1 MGSCQRET
9 RAGRFESDHAVDGSA
24 RSHYNQAM
32 QVQHVHPWNVTPME
46 ARAIQLRL
54 AGLVSRRNEV
64 YRPRLV
70 AGVDISAPRF
80 QGKVR
85 GTVVVLS
92 YPELEVVEIGAVE
105 QSVDFPYIPG
115 LLSFR
120 ESPVILAAYEKLRL
134 KPDLI
139 LVDGQGIAHP
149 RRFGIA
155 SHLGVLLDVPT
166 IGCAKSLLCGTHD
179 SLGAEAGSAADI
191 EHDGEVVGMA
201 LRTKANVQ
209 PVYVSI
215 GHRVDLT
222 AAVSWVSNC
231 CRGYRLPEP
240 TRLAH
245 FAASGNLPKV
255 KDRALI
261 SGRL

>member
-1 MGSCQRET
+1 MP
-9 RAGRFESDHAVDGSA
+9 
-24 RSHYNQAM
+24 
-32 QVQHVHPWNVTPME
+32 VQQVHPWKVTTAE

-54 AGLVSRRNEV
+54 AGLVSRKNKV
-64 YRPRLV
+64 SRPKLV

-92 YPELEVVEIGAVE
+92 YPELEVVEVGAVE
-105 QSVDFPYIPG
+105 QTVSLPYIPG

-120 ESPVILAAYEKLRL
+120 ESPVILAAYEKLRS

-166 IGCAKSLLCGTHD
+166 IGCAKSLLCGTCG
-179 SLGAEAGSAADI
+179 SLETEAGSTAEV
-191 EHDGEVVGMA
+191 EHEGEVVGMA
-201 LRTKANVQ
+201 LRTKTGVK
-209 PVYVSI
+209 PVFVSI
-215 GHRVDLT
+215 GHKVDLA
-222 AAVSWVSNC
+222 AAVSWVSDC

-245 FAASGNLPKV
+245 LAASGDLRV
-255 KDRALI
+255 
-261 SGRL
+261 

>member
-1 MGSCQRET
+1 VG
-9 RAGRFESDHAVDGSA
+9 AGRN
-24 RSHYNQAM
+24 YNQAM
-32 QVQHVHPWNVTPME
+32 PVQQVHPWKVTTSE

-64 YRPRLV
+64 PHPRLV

-80 QGKVR
+80 QGKVK

-92 YPELEVVEIGAVE
+92 YPELEVAEIGAVE
-105 QSVDFPYIPG
+105 QAVDFPYIPG

-120 ESPVILAAYEKLRL
+120 ESPVILAAYGKLRS

-166 IGCAKSLLCGTHD
+166 IGCAKSMLCGTHD
-179 SLGAEAGSAADI
+179 VLGPEAGSTAGI
-191 EHDGEVVGMA
+191 EHEGEIIGMA
-201 LRTKANVQ
+201 LRTKANVR

-215 GHRVDLT
+215 GHKVDLA
-222 AAVSWVSNC
+222 AAVSWVSKC
-231 CRGYRLPEP
+231 YWGYRLPEP

-245 FAASGNLPKV
+245 QAASGNL
-255 KDRALI
+255 RSL
-261 SGRL
+261 

>member
-1 MGSCQRET
+1 M
-9 RAGRFESDHAVDGSA
+9 ESDHAVDGGA
-24 RSHYNQAM
+24 GSHYNRAM
-32 QVQHVHPWNVTPME
+32 PVQQDHPWNVTTAE

-54 AGLVSRRNEV
+54 AGLVSRENEV
-64 YRPRLV
+64 TRPGLV
-70 AGVDISAPRF
+70 AGVDMSAPRF
-80 QGKVR
+80 QGRVR

-92 YPELEVVEIGAVE
+92 YPDLEVVEIGAVE
-105 QSVDFPYIPG
+105 QTVDFPYIPG

-155 SHLGVLLDVPT
+155 SHLGIVLDKPT

-179 SLGAEAGSAADI
+179 SLEVEAGSVAEI
-191 EHDGEVVGMA
+191 EHDGEVIGMA
-201 LRTKANVQ
+201 LRTKTGVK

-215 GHRVDLT
+215 GHKVDLT

-245 FAASGNLPKV
+245 LAASDNL
-255 KDRALI
+255 RM
-261 SGRL
+261 

>member
-1 MGSCQRET
+1 MPGQ
-9 RAGRFESDHAVDGSA
+9 
-24 RSHYNQAM
+24 Q
-32 QVQHVHPWNVTPME
+32 VHPWKVNTSE

-54 AGLVSRRNEV
+54 ARLVSRKNEV
-64 YRPRLV
+64 PRPRLV

-105 QSVDFPYIPG
+105 QTVDFPYIPG

-120 ESPVILAAYEKLRL
+120 ESPVILAAYEKLRS

-179 SLGAEAGSAADI
+179 VLGPEAGSTAGI
-191 EHDGEVVGMA
+191 EHQGEIIGMA
-201 LRTKANVQ
+201 LRTKTNVR
-209 PVYVSI
+209 PVFVSI
-215 GHRVDLT
+215 GHKVDLA
-222 AAVSWVSNC
+222 AAVSWVSRC

-245 FAASGNLPKV
+245 LAASGNL
-255 KDRALI
+255 RML
-261 SGRL
+261 

>member
-1 MGSCQRET
+1 MP
-9 RAGRFESDHAVDGSA
+9 
-24 RSHYNQAM
+24 
-32 QVQHVHPWNVTPME
+32 VQHAHPWNVTTAE

-54 AGLVSRRNEV
+54 AGLVSRQNDV
-64 YRPRLV
+64 SRPRLV

-80 QGKVR
+80 QGRVR

-105 QSVDFPYIPG
+105 QTVEFPYVPG

-120 ESPVILAAYEKLRL
+120 ELPVILAAYEKLRL

-155 SHLGVLLDVPT
+155 SHLGVLLDTPT

-179 SLGAEAGSAADI
+179 ALGADVGSAAEI
-191 EHDGEVVGMA
+191 EHEGEIVGMV

-215 GHRVDLT
+215 GHRVNLT

-245 FAASGNLPKV
+245 LAASGNQLATKRVIP
-255 KDRALI
+255 RE
-261 SGRL
+261 

>member
-1 MGSCQRET
+1 MAFEPVPAF
-9 RAGRFESDHAVDGSA
+9 AGRADSP
-24 RSHYNQAM
+24 YNQAM
-32 QVQHVHPWNVTPME
+32 PAEHAHPWKVTTAE

-54 AGLVSRRNEV
+54 AGLVSRENEV
-64 YRPRLV
+64 GQPRLI

-80 QGKVR
+80 QGRVR

-92 YPELEVVEIGAVE
+92 FPDLRVAEVGAVE
-105 QSVDFPYIPG
+105 QTVDFPYIPG

-134 KPDLI
+134 TPDLV

-155 SHLGVLLDVPT
+155 SHLGVLLGVPT
-166 IGCAKSLLCGTHD
+166 IGCAKSLLCGAHGPLAAD
-179 SLGAEAGSAADI
+179 AGSTAEI
-191 EHDGEVVGMA
+191 EHEGEVIGTA
-201 LRTKANVQ
+201 LRTRDRVR

-215 GHRVDLT
+215 GHRVDLA
-222 AAVSWVSNC
+222 AAVSWVGNC

-245 FAASGNLPKV
+245 QAASGNLPGLPV
-255 KDRALI
+255 
-261 SGRL
+261 

>member
-1 MGSCQRET
+1 M
-9 RAGRFESDHAVDGSA
+9 ESDHAVDGGG
-24 RSHYNQAM
+24 RSHYNRAM
-32 QVQHVHPWNVTPME
+32 PVQQVHPWNVTTAE

-54 AGLVSRRNEV
+54 AGLVSRENEV
-64 YRPRLV
+64 TRPGLV

-80 QGKVR
+80 QGRVR

-92 YPELEVVEIGAVE
+92 YPDLEVVEIGAVE
-105 QSVDFPYIPG
+105 QTVDFPYIPG

-155 SHLGVLLDVPT
+155 SHLGIVLDKPT

-179 SLGAEAGSAADI
+179 SLEVEAGSVAEI
-191 EHDGEVVGMA
+191 EHDGEVIGMA
-201 LRTKANVQ
+201 LRTKTGVK

-215 GHRVDLT
+215 GHKVDLT

-245 FAASGNLPKV
+245 LAASGNL
-255 KDRALI
+255 RM
-261 SGRL
+261 

>member
-1 MGSCQRET
+1 MR
-9 RAGRFESDHAVDGSA
+9 
-24 RSHYNQAM
+24 
-32 QVQHVHPWNVTPME
+32 QVHSWDVTTTE
-46 ARAIQLRL
+46 ARDIQLRL
-54 AGLVSRRNEV
+54 AGLVSRRDEV
-64 YRPRLV
+64 SQPKLV

-92 YPELEVVEIGAVE
+92 YPELEVVEVGAVE
-105 QSVDFPYIPG
+105 QTVGFPYIPG

-120 ESPVILAAYEKLRL
+120 ESPVILAAYEKL
-134 KPDLI
+134 KSEPDLI

-155 SHLGVLLDVPT
+155 SHLGVILDKPT
-166 IGCAKSLLCGTHD
+166 IGCAKSLLCGSCGSPGTD
-179 SLGAEAGSAADI
+179 AGSTVEI
-191 EHDGEVVGMA
+191 EHQGEVIGVA
-201 LRTKANVQ
+201 LRTKTNVK

-215 GHRVDLT
+215 GHKVDLRT
-222 AAVSWVSNC
+222 AVSWVTRC

-245 FAASGNLPKV
+245 QAASGNL
-255 KDRALI
+255 RI
-261 SGRL
+261 

>member
-1 MGSCQRET
+1 ML
-9 RAGRFESDHAVDGSA
+9 
-24 RSHYNQAM
+24 
-32 QVQHVHPWNVTPME
+32 VQQVHPWKVTPAE

-54 AGLVSRRNEV
+54 AGMVCRENHISR
-64 YRPRLV
+64 PKLV

-80 QGKVR
+80 QGKAR

-92 YPELEVVEIGAVE
+92 YPGLEVVEVGEAE
-105 QSVDFPYIPG
+105 MSPDFPYVPG

-120 ESPVILAAYEKLRL
+120 ESPVILAAYEKLRS

-166 IGCAKSLLCGTHD
+166 IGCAKSVLCGTFGP
-179 SLGAEAGSAADI
+179 LGLEAGSAAEI
-191 EHDGEVVGMA
+191 EHEGEVVGIA
-201 LRTKANVQ
+201 LRTKTGVK
-209 PVYVSI
+209 PVFVSI
-215 GHRVDLT
+215 GHKVDLM
-222 AAVSWVSNC
+222 AAVYWVNRC

-245 FAASGNLPKV
+245 QAASGSLRV
-255 KDRALI
+255 
-261 SGRL
+261 

>member
-1 MGSCQRET
+1 MP
-9 RAGRFESDHAVDGSA
+9 
-24 RSHYNQAM
+24 
-32 QVQHVHPWNVTPME
+32 VQQVHPWKVTT
-46 ARAIQLRL
+46 ADAQAIQLKL
-54 AGLVSRRNEV
+54 AGLVSRKNEV
-64 YRPRLV
+64 SRPKLV

-105 QSVDFPYIPG
+105 QTVDFPYIPG

-120 ESPVILAAYEKLRL
+120 ESPVILAAYEKLRS
-134 KPDLI
+134 KPDLV

-166 IGCAKSLLCGTHD
+166 IGCAKSLLCGTFD
-179 SLGAEAGSAADI
+179 SLGSEAGSTAEI
-191 EHDGEVVGMA
+191 EHEGEVVGMA
-201 LRTKANVQ
+201 LRTKANVR
-209 PVYVSI
+209 PVFISI
-215 GHRVDLT
+215 GHKVDLA
-222 AAVSWVSNC
+222 AAVSWVGKC
-231 CRGYRLPEP
+231 CLGYRLPEP

-245 FAASGNLPKV
+245 LAASGNL
-255 KDRALI
+255 R
-261 SGRL
+261 G